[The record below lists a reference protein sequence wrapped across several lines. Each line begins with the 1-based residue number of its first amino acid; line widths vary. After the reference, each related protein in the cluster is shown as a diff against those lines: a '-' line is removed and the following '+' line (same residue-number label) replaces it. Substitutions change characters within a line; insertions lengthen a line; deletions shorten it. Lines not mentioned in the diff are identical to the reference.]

1 MLIRRLGI
9 LCYLL
14 LAPSKV
20 VAVFKELIRLLML
33 WFLQRNSPNVFYQ
46 FSFLQSRKKS
56 NKLLFLF
63 MALIWNRHLCEHCF
77 LFFLNKTCTY
87 CTKQGS
93 VTTGTERAPDVLQG
107 RAWGMNQGAEICSL
121 PYGAVCAG
129 CLCWP
134 SWDRAWR
141 GLLCSFS
148 LSWQGSPYC
157 WASET
162 EKSWVKLKYTAF

>member
-46 FSFLQSRKKS
+46 FSFLQTRKKS

-77 LFFLNKTCTY
+77 LLFLNKTCTLLY
-87 CTKQGS
+87 KAGLSDHWDWESSWCAAGKSLGNESRSRELFSSLWSCVCRVSVLTLLRQGLEKFALLLLPLLARQPILLS
-93 VTTGTERAPDVLQG
+93 FRN
-107 RAWGMNQGAEICSL
+107 WEIMS
-121 PYGAVCAG
+121 
-129 CLCWP
+129 
-134 SWDRAWR
+134 
-141 GLLCSFS
+141 
-148 LSWQGSPYC
+148 
-157 WASET
+157 
-162 EKSWVKLKYTAF
+162 